1 MFYSIQFSDEFLFTT
16 LLQIRIDLTQCT
28 AQVLTC
34 WLCWINMR
42 CRLAQSAISWC
53 IESTSWLMFMD
64 WCIDVLVG
72 VLNRHVGWRLLTDA
86 LTCLL
91 GVESTCW
98 LTFTDALTCLL
109 VSCIDMFVDVY
120 WCTDVLVGLLN
131 RHVGWCLLVHWRV
144 GYYAGSICCLHCFA
158 QCNCCGQIVAFG
170 YKKKHEKETICFTY
184 SKLVENLHSAVAV
197 RWHLKHSII

>member
-1 MFYSIQFSDEFLFTT
+1 MFHSIQFSDEFLFTT

-120 WCTDVLVGLLN
+120 WCTDILVDYNWCIDVLVGMLN
-131 RHVGWCLLVHWRV
+131 RHVGWRLLMHWRV
-144 GYYAGSICCLHCFA
+144 GWFVESTCWLMFIGALTCWLLCWIDMLFA
-158 QCNCCGQIVAFG
+158 LFCSMQLLRTNCCIW
-170 YKKKHEKETICFTY
+170 
-184 SKLVENLHSAVAV
+184 L
-197 RWHLKHSII
+197 